1 MNRLIS
7 FVAIALVL
15 CGTWTTGAGI
25 QTPAATPPATPPGP
39 QTGGPGV
46 ATPPGRGRGFAPV
59 VIGPSAPVPPE
70 VAIPRPTPAELAQ
83 VGSGV
88 QDLGAIVLTAV
99 HEQSIA
105 NAPLMIFVVI
115 ATVLMLFMV
124 RT

>member
-1 MNRLIS
+1 MRRAINHTLIS
-7 FVAIALVL
+7 GAALLVVIAGLVL
-15 CGTWTTGAGI
+15 FDGRVRHAFADLASN
-25 QTPAATPPATPPGP
+25 TP
-39 QTGGPGV
+39 
-46 ATPPGRGRGFAPV
+46 
-59 VIGPSAPVPPE
+59 S
-70 VAIPRPTPAELAQ
+70 AELAQ

-88 QDLGAIVLTAV
+88 HELGAIVLTAV